1 MNLAGNSAR
10 SRRAAPWPG
19 RPSAR
24 AISSTAAFSLLE
36 LLIVAALVIIM
47 FTLYWGGGNRGY
59 QTRQIAACEK
69 NLEYVFVALKTY
81 SVDNDGKF
89 PFLAAA
95 QTSEP
100 VLSQLVPRSTTRT
113 EFFIC
118 PGSHD
123 KDLPPSQP
131 FANRTISYAYYMGRT
146 PAEGADQPLISDR
159 QVDTNSK
166 LSGQLIFSLD
176 GKKPGNNHNK
186 FGGNVMFCD
195 GSVRSTPAHAAF
207 DLTNAPNVVLLNPN
221 P

>member
-1 MNLAGNSAR
+1 MNLTGNSAR
-10 SRRAAPWPG
+10 SRRAIRRPGPDVAPVVSPN
-19 RPSAR
+19 
-24 AISSTAAFSLLE
+24 AAFSLLE
-36 LLIVAALVIIM
+36 LLIVAALIIIM
-47 FTLYWGGGNRGY
+47 FTLYWGGGSRSY
-59 QTRQIAACEK
+59 QTRRIANCEK
-69 NLEYVFVALKTY
+69 NLEYMFVALKTY

-89 PFLAAA
+89 PFLAGA

-131 FANRTISYAYYMGRT
+131 FANRTISYAYYMGHT
-146 PAEGADQPLISDR
+146 PAEGADQPLASDR

-166 LSGQLIFSLD
+166 LSGQLLFSLD

-186 FGGNVMFCD
+186 FGGNIMFCD
-195 GSVRSTPAHAAF
+195 GSVLSTPARAAF

>member
-1 MNLAGNSAR
+1 VNLAGHPIHSRCAAVR
-10 SRRAAPWPG
+10 SGPAGAPK
-19 RPSAR
+19 
-24 AISSTAAFSLLE
+24 AAFSLLE
-36 LLIVAALVIIM
+36 LLIVAALIIIM
-47 FTLYWGGGNRGY
+47 FTLYWGGGSRSY
-59 QTRQIAACEK
+59 QARQIANCEK

-89 PFLAAA
+89 PFLANA

-118 PGSHD
+118 PGGRD
-123 KDLPPSQP
+123 KDLPSSQP
-131 FANRTISYAYYMGRT
+131 FANRTISYAYYMGHNS
-146 PAEGADQPLISDR
+146 AEGADQPLVSDR

-166 LSGQLIFSLD
+166 LSGQRLFSLD

-186 FGGNVMFCD
+186 YGGNVMFCD
-195 GSVRSTPAHAAF
+195 GSVRSSPALAAF